1 MNEKEIPRIKISEI
15 DLNNALFHFHPKE
28 FHEEVKQKGLEPRI
42 GSNAKGIEQTEKI
55 FFSKGLDGVLKLW
68 DVWIKWE
75 MKHAFNGDDKY
86 PELFNNN
93 NEILIMKDYWTKYY
107 PVDGNAEEIK
117 LFFQNIP
124 KEYKEKFF
132 SILIKSKIENQEY
145 YILDIEDG
153 KEYDSNDIDEI
164 KQKLKNDYDKIDKQD
179 YPSLLKQQKKI
190 NHARVLYGS
199 YSKNDIYMDNWNM
212 HTKTGIS
219 IDKDKIKL
227 LQTETGATDVLTIL
241 IELYDISKYIF
252 EPSYFE
258 QFDILE
264 VFIDYA
270 KKELNQDYNNEQN
283 KKIHR

>member
-1 MNEKEIPRIKISEI
+1 
-15 DLNNALFHFHPKE
+15 
-28 FHEEVKQKGLEPRI
+28 
-42 GSNAKGIEQTEKI
+42 
-55 FFSKGLDGVLKLW
+55 
-68 DVWIKWE
+68 
-75 MKHAFNGDDKY
+75 
-86 PELFNNN
+86 
-93 NEILIMKDYWTKYY
+93 
-107 PVDGNAEEIK
+107 
-117 LFFQNIP
+117 
-124 KEYKEKFF
+124 
-132 SILIKSKIENQEY
+132 
-145 YILDIEDG
+145 
-153 KEYDSNDIDEI
+153 
-164 KQKLKNDYDKIDKQD
+164 
-179 YPSLLKQQKKI
+179 
-190 NHARVLYGS
+190 
-199 YSKNDIYMDNWNM
+199 M